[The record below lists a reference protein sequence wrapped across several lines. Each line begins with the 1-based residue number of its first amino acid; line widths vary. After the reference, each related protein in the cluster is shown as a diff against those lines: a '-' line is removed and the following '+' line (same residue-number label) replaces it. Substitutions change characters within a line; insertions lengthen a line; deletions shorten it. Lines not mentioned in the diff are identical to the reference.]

1 MKLYEITHCKFYIFI
16 FIGILIVTTAEL
28 TIRTQLFSD
37 IFTPPLM
44 LYMFT
49 QLIIFMFSASII
61 HEIGHYLTALLINQ
75 KSKPFFKNWY
85 SMDCENW
92 SQFKETS
99 QIKKNC
105 LCWTNFQYRKSS
117 ICKFLCILALQHISV
132 YINLMCYT

>member
-75 KSKPFFKNWY
+75 KSKPFFKWIAKIGHNLKKLVK
-85 SMDCENW
+85 SKKLPMLDQFSV
-92 SQFKETS
+92 SQVKYLQVSLYT
-99 QIKKNC
+99 
-105 LCWTNFQYRKSS
+105 
-117 ICKFLCILALQHISV
+117 CITAYFRLH
-132 YINLMCYT
+132 